1 MIKAVIYD
9 LDDLMVNSAP
19 KHFKATDILLQ
30 RYGHKYE
37 ELPDKLKTNFIGKR
51 VIDVLK
57 NIIGHFKISADLN
70 ELYRERMRIF
80 LDLIRDELEAMPGLF
95 KSLKLFKNK
104 YKIALASSGTRKY
117 IEFVL
122 EKFEIENYFDVVVS
136 GDDVK
141 VGKPSPETYLIA
153 CKKLGLQPTECVVF
167 EDAAVGVASAKSA
180 GCKCIAIKNP
190 YTPPQDLS
198 EADLVLGS
206 LDELT
211 LKIVD
216 SL

>member
-19 KHFKATDILLQ
+19 THFKATDILLQ
-30 RYGHKYE
+30 KYGHKYE
-37 ELPDKLKTNFIGKR
+37 ELPGDLKTDFIGKR

-57 NIIGHFKISADLN
+57 DIVEYFKISADFN
-70 ELYRERMRIF
+70 ELYAERMQIF
-80 LDLIRDELEAMPGLF
+80 LALVRNELEPMPGLF

-104 YKIALASSGTRKY
+104 YKIALASSGMRKY

-122 EKFEIENYFDVVVS
+122 EKFGIVDYFDAVIS

-141 VGKPSPETYLIA
+141 IGKPSPETYIVA
-153 CKKLGLQPTECVVF
+153 CKKLGLKPDECVVF

-198 EADLVLGS
+198 RADVILDS
-206 LDELT
+206 LDDIT
-211 LKIVD
+211 LKMVD
-216 SL
+216 AL